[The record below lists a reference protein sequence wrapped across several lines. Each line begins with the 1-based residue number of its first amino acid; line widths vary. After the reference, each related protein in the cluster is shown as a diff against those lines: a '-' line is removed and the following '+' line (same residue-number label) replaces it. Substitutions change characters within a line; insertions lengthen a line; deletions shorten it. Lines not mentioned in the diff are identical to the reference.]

1 MILVDANL
9 AIYAYDLASPRHESA
24 KHWFESALNGDEEV
38 RFALATLLAFIRIT
52 THPAVFRRPLKASDA
67 ITIVKGWLDLPRV
80 KLAEPSDRHW
90 ETLAELAR
98 KGQARGSL
106 LMDAHLAAL
115 AIEYGATIATT
126 DRDFTRFPGLRVR
139 DPLTT
144 SR

>member
-1 MILVDANL
+1 VILVDANL
-9 AIYAYDLASPRHESA
+9 AIYAYDRSSPRHDAA
-24 KHWFESALNGDEEV
+24 KRWFETALNGEEEV

-52 THPAVFRRPLKASDA
+52 THPGVFRHPMKASDA
-67 ITIVKGWLDLPRV
+67 ISIVKDWLDRPRV

-90 ETLAELAR
+90 DTLAEIAR

-115 AIEYGATIATT
+115 AIEHGATLAST

-139 DPLTT
+139 DPLT